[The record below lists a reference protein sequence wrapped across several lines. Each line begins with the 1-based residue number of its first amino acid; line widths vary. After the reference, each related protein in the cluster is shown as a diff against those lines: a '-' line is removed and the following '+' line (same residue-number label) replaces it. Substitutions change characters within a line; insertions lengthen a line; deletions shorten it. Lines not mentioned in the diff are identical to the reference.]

1 MLYVGSCGVGLVGT
15 VVKNGA
21 LVNLKDAQSD
31 PLFDRT
37 YDVKAR
43 LVYFQWIQHHIG
55 CCESGRIP
63 AFI

>member
-1 MLYVGSCGVGLVGT
+1 MVWSGLVGA
-15 VVKNGA
+15 VIKNGA

-43 LVYFQWIQHHIG
+43 CAQFIYA
-55 CCESGRIP
+55 GR
-63 AFI
+63 F